1 MRFEVICVRN
11 CWGELRVSYVDE
23 SGALRSIPLSWTDRG
38 SPDVFLEV
46 SAGRS
51 IVHPKDFVSLRHHVE
66 LLKVRESTREGP

>member
-1 MRFEVICVRN
+1 MRFEVVCVRN

-51 IVHPKDFVSLRHHVE
+51 IVHPKDFRSLQYFAGA
-66 LLKVRESTREGP
+66 LKSRQSTREGP